1 MKIMIIN
8 PDYGMTRE
16 ELDLRLEILSQYV
29 GPDTELAME
38 CLTETQVYID
48 SALDVVLAGPEI
60 IKRAIQ
66 AEKDGYDAVVIYCFS
81 DPALEA
87 CREVVSIPVVGG
99 AQSSYLVSEMIS
111 RQSGVLI
118 PNKNRIPEKKIY
130 RFRTG
135 VVVDDVTVIRHVD
148 LKGVD
153 VWKEREKAV
162 DILVKAAKKMIAE
175 DEIQAILLGCLVFLG
190 MAEEISEKVGV
201 PVIDAGVAAV
211 SLAES
216 LVRQK
221 LMTSKLAYTFP
232 PKGSRKWVE
241 NEIVIE

>member
-16 ELDLRLEILSQYV
+16 ELDLRLEILSRYV

-60 IKRAIQ
+60 VKRAIQ

-111 RQSGVLI
+111 RQSGILI

-148 LKGVD
+148 LAGVD

-162 DILVKAAKKMIAE
+162 DIL
-175 DEIQAILLGCLVFLG
+175 QLFL
-190 MAEEISEKVGV
+190 
-201 PVIDAGVAAV
+201 PVH
-211 SLAES
+211 
-216 LVRQK
+216 R
-221 LMTSKLAYTFP
+221 
-232 PKGSRKWVE
+232 
-241 NEIVIE
+241 